1 MTAPAYNFFRLARE
15 ALRGHV
21 GWLRAWRRAEPK
33 RRYDAVIVGGGGHGL
48 ATAAHLARDHGM
60 CSVAVLEKGWIGGG
74 NTGRNTTI
82 IRSNYRLPENRA
94 FYEHALKMW
103 EGLTADLDF
112 NLMVSQRGVLFLG
125 HSEAEMDRLAERGD
139 GMRHDGIDAE
149 LLNRT
154 QVSRLVPL
162 LDCSALARFPIRGGL
177 FQRRAGTV
185 RHDAVAWGYARKAS
199 SLGVDIIENCEV
211 TGFDIANGRVHGVR
225 TSRGDIGAGVVGV
238 AVAGMTSA
246 VLRQA
251 GVAAPIESH
260 LLQAFVTEPIK
271 PMIDTVVLSGAVH
284 CYVSQTDKGEVVIGG
299 DLDFYPSYSQRGALF
314 RIEEVAG
321 QAIAM
326 FPALSRLRMQR
337 CWAGIM
343 DMTLDGSPIIG
354 PTPVNGLHVN
364 GGWCYGGFKATPASG
379 QMFAELIA
387 SGRSP
392 PLIAPFALDRF
403 ARGALLDEAGVG
415 PIPHLH

>member
-1 MTAPAYNFFRLARE
+1 MRE
-15 ALRGHV
+15 AFHAHT
-21 GWLRAWRRAEPK
+21 GWEPAWRRAAPK
-33 RRYDAVIVGGGGHGL
+33 SGYDAIIVGGGGHGL
-48 ATAAHLARDHGM
+48 ATAYYLARAHQTR
-60 CSVAVLEKGWIGGG
+60 SVAVLERGWIGGG

-94 FYEHALKMW
+94 FYEHSLRLW

-125 HSEAEMDRLAERGD
+125 HSDSEMDRLAERGEA
-139 GMRHDGIDAE
+139 MRHEGIDAE
-149 LLNRT
+149 ILST
-154 QVSRLVPL
+154 AQVARRVPL
-162 LDCSALARFPIRGGL
+162 LDCSAQARFPVEGGL
-177 FQRRAGTV
+177 FQARGGTV
-185 RHDAVAWGYARKAS
+185 RHDAVAWAYARAADR
-199 SLGVDIIENCEV
+199 LGVDIIEGCEV
-211 TGFDIANGRVHGVR
+211 TGFAIEHGRIRGVETSKGPIAA
-225 TSRGDIGAGVVGV
+225 DAVGI
-238 AVAGMTSA
+238 AVAGMTGE
-246 VLRQA
+246 VLRRA
-251 GVAAPIESH
+251 DLLLPIESH

-299 DLDFYPSYSQRGALF
+299 DLDFYPSYSQRGGLH

-337 CWAGIM
+337 CWAGMM
-343 DMTLDGSPIIG
+343 DMTVDGSPIIG
-354 PTPVNGLHVN
+354 PTEVDGLYVN

-379 QMFAELIA
+379 EQFAQLLA
-387 SGRSP
+387 TGRAP
-392 PLIAPFALDRF
+392 ALIAPFDLSRF
-403 ARGALLDEAGVG
+403 ARGALLDEAGAG

>member
-1 MTAPAYNFFRLARE
+1 M
-15 ALRGHV
+15 
-21 GWLRAWRRAEPK
+21 GWKPAWRRSEPK
-33 RRYDAVIVGGGGHGL
+33 TRYDIVIVGGGGHGL
-48 ATAAHLARDHGM
+48 ATAYHLARDHGAR
-60 CSVAVLEKGWIGGG
+60 SIAVIEKGWIGGG

-82 IRSNYRLPENRA
+82 IRSNYRLTENRA

-103 EGLTADLDF
+103 EGLSAELDI

-125 HSEAEMDRLAERGD
+125 HSDSEMDRLAERGD

-149 LLNRT
+149 ILSRR
-154 QVSRLVPL
+154 QVARLVPL
-162 LDCSALARFPIRGGL
+162 LDCSPSARFPILGGL

-185 RHDAVAWGYARKAS
+185 RHDAVAWGYARAAS
-199 SLGVDIIENCEV
+199 RLGVDIIERCEV
-211 TGFDIANGRVHGVR
+211 TGFNISDGRVRGVQ
-225 TSRGDIGAGVVGV
+225 TTQGAINAGAVGV
-238 AVAGMTSA
+238 AVAGMTSE

-251 GVAAPIESH
+251 GVTLPIESH

-284 CYVSQTDKGEVVIGG
+284 CYVSQTNKGEVVIGG
-299 DLDFYPSYSQRGALF
+299 DLDFYPSYSQRGALH

-343 DMTLDGSPIIG
+343 DMTLDGSPLIG
-354 PTPVNGLHVN
+354 PTPVDCLHVN

-379 QMFAELIA
+379 QLFASLLA
-387 SGRSP
+387 TGKAP
-392 PLIAPFALDRF
+392 ALIAPFSIDRF
-403 ARGALLDEAGVG
+403 ARGALLDEAGAG
-415 PIPHLH
+415 PIPHFH